1 MAAPEGNRN
10 AAKAKVWSAAI
21 DRALEKRGPSKMAAL
36 AALAEKLL
44 QKCDAGDVVA
54 LKELGDRVEGK
65 VAQSLE
71 HTGNVGLFS
80 ILAALAGQHA
90 EDSSSESDQC
100 H

>member
-1 MAAPEGNRN
+1 MAAPLGNNN

-21 DRALEKRGPSKMAAL
+21 DRALEKRGPSRMEAL
-36 AALAEKLL
+36 ADLAEQLL
-44 QKCDAGDVVA
+44 KKCDAGDVVA

-65 VAQSLE
+65 AAQTVE
-71 HTGNVGLFS
+71 HTGQVGLFS

-90 EDSSSESDQC
+90 EDSSSEGDQC